1 MPEPRTLRGVEFKT
15 NDINNWIEAVVH
27 ILSGFTFLF
36 TYYKKATLATVILAT
51 LMIWQYLSDYQQ
63 IQNFIGLFGG

>member
-36 TYYKKATLATVILAT
+36 TYYKKATLATIIIMT
-51 LMIWQYLSDYQQ
+51 LMLWQYLADFEQYKSLLA
-63 IQNFIGLFGG
+63 LFGA